1 MEGYT
6 TNAERL
12 LAEPPAPVGKRKSR
26 RKTGKSRP
34 RRPARAHPAL
44 RPTQDSEQSASSG
57 DDFQPARGRKQKF
70 GPPATGARR
79 SRRLA
84 AKQKKALQDKPQ

>member
-12 LAEPPAPVGKRKSR
+12 LAEPPAPVAKRKSR

-44 RPTQDSEQSASSG
+44 RPTQDSEQSASSE
-57 DDFQPARGRKQKF
+57 DFQPARGRKQKF